1 MSARIRSNSST
12 VRGVL
17 ITALPAAAAV
27 GIFGV
32 IYGSL
37 ARPLLGTTLTVL
49 SSLLI
54 FSGTVQFTIA
64 GLLAAGASPAS
75 LLMGAFTV
83 NLRNLLLGAMLRPH
97 VRLDAP
103 RRAGVAWFLL
113 DETAGFALA
122 RRRDATRTML
132 VSGTLLYVSW
142 QIGTVVGLLGAAVEG
157 VASAA
162 EAVFPVLFIAL
173 SALSW
178 RSRSAV
184 VRAAAAAVF
193 TAVIVAVWPQGLGV
207 AAVIAALAVA
217 IPGAT
222 E

>member
-1 MSARIRSNSST
+1 MRAI
-12 VRGVL
+12 L
-17 ITALPAAAAV
+17 LTATPAAAAV
-27 GIFGV
+27 GVFGV

-37 ARPLLGTTLTVL
+37 ARPLVGTTITVL

-75 LLMGAFTV
+75 LIMGAFTV

-97 VRLDAP
+97 VHLDAP

-122 RRRDATRTML
+122 QRKHATRTML
-132 VSGTLLYVSW
+132 VSGALLYVSW

-157 VASAA
+157 IASAA

-178 RSRSAV
+178 TSRSAV
-184 VRAAAAAVF
+184 VRAAAAAIL
-193 TAVIVAVWPQGLGV
+193 TAVILAVWPQGLGV
-207 AAVIAALAVA
+207 AAVVAALAVA
-217 IPGAT
+217 IPGRS

>member
-1 MSARIRSNSST
+1 
-12 VRGVL
+12 
-17 ITALPAAAAV
+17 
-27 GIFGV
+27 
-32 IYGSL
+32 
-37 ARPLLGTTLTVL
+37 
-49 SSLLI
+49 
-54 FSGTVQFTIA
+54 
-64 GLLAAGASPAS
+64 
-75 LLMGAFTV
+75 
-83 NLRNLLLGAMLRPH
+83 
-97 VRLDAP
+97 
-103 RRAGVAWFLL
+103 
-113 DETAGFALA
+113 
-122 RRRDATRTML
+122 ML

>member
-1 MSARIRSNSST
+1 MA
-12 VRGVL
+12 
-17 ITALPAAAAV
+17 APAGAAV
-27 GIFGV
+27 AVFGV

-37 ARPLLGTTLTVL
+37 AGSLMGTTATML

-64 GLLAAGASPAS
+64 GLLVAGASPAALVMSS
-75 LLMGAFTV
+75 LTV
-83 NLRNLLLGAMLRPH
+83 NLRNLLLGALLRPH
-97 VRLDAP
+97 VRLNAP
-103 RRAGVAWFLL
+103 RRAGLAWFLL

-122 RRRDATRTML
+122 AGRDASKTML
-132 VSGTLLYVSW
+132 LSGMLLYVSW
-142 QIGTVVGLLGAAVEG
+142 QIGTLVGLLGAGVEG

-178 RSRSAV
+178 TTASAV
-184 VRAAAAAVF
+184 VRAGAAALL
-193 TAVIVAVWPQGLGV
+193 TSIIVSLWPQTLGV
-207 AAVIAALAVA
+207 AAVLAAIVVAV
-217 IPGAT
+217 PGGR

>member
-1 MSARIRSNSST
+1 MA
-12 VRGVL
+12 
-17 ITALPAAAAV
+17 APAAIAV
-27 GIFGV
+27 AIFGV

-37 ARPLLGTTLTVL
+37 AGSLMGTTATML

-64 GLLAAGASPAS
+64 GLVLAGASPVALVMSS
-75 LLMGAFTV
+75 LTV
-83 NLRNLLLGAMLRPH
+83 NLRNLLLGALLRPH
-97 VRLDAP
+97 VRLSAA
-103 RRAGVAWFLL
+103 RRAGLAWFLL

-122 RRRDATRTML
+122 AGADASRTIIL
-132 VSGTLLYVSW
+132 SGMLLYVSW
-142 QIGTVVGLLGAAVEG
+142 QIGTVVGLLGAGVAG

-178 RSRSAV
+178 TTASAV
-184 VRAAAAAVF
+184 VRAGAAALL
-193 TAVIVAVWPQGLGV
+193 TSIIVSLWPQTLGV
-207 AAVIAALAVA
+207 AAVVAAIAVA
-217 IPGAT
+217 VPGRS

>member
-1 MSARIRSNSST
+1 MRAI
-12 VRGVL
+12 VV
-17 ITALPAAAAV
+17 TAAPAAAAV
-27 GIFGV
+27 CVFGV

-37 ARPLLGTTLTVL
+37 AGPLVGTTITVL

-64 GLLAAGASPAS
+64 GLLAAGSSPAA
-75 LLMGAFTV
+75 LLMGTFTV

-97 VRLDAP
+97 VRLDAL
-103 RRAGVAWFLL
+103 RRAGIAWFLL
-113 DETAGFALA
+113 DESAGFALV

-132 VSGTLLYVSW
+132 VSGALLYVSW
-142 QIGTVVGLLGAAVEG
+142 QIGTLVGLLGAAVEG

-178 RSRSAV
+178 TSRSAV
-184 VRAAAAAVF
+184 ARAATAAF
-193 TAVIVAVWPQGLGV
+193 LTSVIVILWPQGLGIAAV
-207 AAVIAALAVA
+207 AAALVVA
-217 IPGAT
+217 IPGGS